1 MVQSSVKQISVFN
14 GNIYEAIKC
23 LDIYNIKRKL
33 LEIKKIQ
40 FIALDILESRLR
52 HLENELSKKT
62 IRKKIKGTNAFNV
75 SSITGLDVSLE
86 APEPG

>member
-1 MVQSSVKQISVFN
+1 MFN

-52 HLENELSKKT
+52 HLENELQTISKKIT
-62 IRKKIKGTNAFNV
+62 GTNAFNV
-75 SSITGLDVSLE
+75 SNITGLDVSLE
-86 APEPG
+86 ATEPG

>member
-1 MVQSSVKQISVFN
+1 MFN

-23 LDIYNIKRKL
+23 LVIYNIKRKP

-52 HLENELSKKT
+52 HLESELKT
-62 IRKKIKGTNAFNV
+62 ISKKIKGTNAFNV
-75 SSITGLDVSLE
+75 SNITGLDVSLE
-86 APEPG
+86 ATEPG

>member
-1 MVQSSVKQISVFN
+1 MFN

-52 HLENELSKKT
+52 HLESELKT
-62 IRKKIKGTNAFNV
+62 ISKKIKGTNAFNV
-75 SSITGLDVSLE
+75 SNITGLDVSLE
-86 APEPG
+86 APKPC

>member
-1 MVQSSVKQISVFN
+1 MFN

-40 FIALDILESRLR
+40 LIALDMLESRLR
-52 HLENELSKKT
+52 HLENELQTISKKIT
-62 IRKKIKGTNAFNV
+62 GTNAFNV
-75 SSITGLDVSLE
+75 SNITGLDVSLE

>member
-1 MVQSSVKQISVFN
+1 MFN
-14 GNIYEAIKC
+14 GNIYEAIKR

-52 HLENELSKKT
+52 HLENELKT
-62 IRKKIKGTNAFNV
+62 ISKKIKGTNAFNV
-75 SSITGLDVSLE
+75 SNITGLDVSLE

>member
-1 MVQSSVKQISVFN
+1 MFN

-52 HLENELSKKT
+52 HLENELQTISKKIT
-62 IRKKIKGTNAFNV
+62 GTNAFNV
-75 SSITGLDVSLE
+75 SNITGLDVSLE
-86 APEPG
+86 APKPC

>member
-1 MVQSSVKQISVFN
+1 MFN

-23 LDIYNIKRKL
+23 LVIYNIKRKP

-52 HLENELSKKT
+52 HLENELQTISKKIT
-62 IRKKIKGTNAFNV
+62 GTNAFNV
-75 SSITGLDVSLE
+75 SNITGLDVSLE

>member
-1 MVQSSVKQISVFN
+1 MFN

-52 HLENELSKKT
+52 HLENELQTISKKIT
-62 IRKKIKGTNAFNV
+62 GTNAFNV
-75 SSITGLDVSLE
+75 SNITGLDVSLE
-86 APEPG
+86 APKPG

>member
-1 MVQSSVKQISVFN
+1 MFN

-52 HLENELSKKT
+52 HLENELQTISKKIT
-62 IRKKIKGTNAFNV
+62 GTNAFNV
-75 SSITGLDVSLE
+75 SNKTGLDVSLE

>member
-1 MVQSSVKQISVFN
+1 MFN

-23 LDIYNIKRKL
+23 LVIYNIKRKP

-52 HLENELSKKT
+52 HLENELKT
-62 IRKKIKGTNAFNV
+62 ISKKIKGTNAFNV
-75 SSITGLDVSLE
+75 SNITGLDVSLE
-86 APEPG
+86 ATEPG

>member
-1 MVQSSVKQISVFN
+1 MFN

-33 LEIKKIQ
+33 IKIKKIQ
-40 FIALDILESRLR
+40 FISLDILESRLR
-52 HLENELSKKT
+52 HLENELKT
-62 IRKKIKGTNAFNV
+62 ISKKIKGTNAFNV
-75 SSITGLDVSLE
+75 SNKTGLDVSLE

>member
-1 MVQSSVKQISVFN
+1 MFN

-52 HLENELSKKT
+52 HLENELKT
-62 IRKKIKGTNAFNV
+62 ISKKIKGTNAFNV
-75 SSITGLDVSLE
+75 SNITGLDVSLE

>member
-1 MVQSSVKQISVFN
+1 MFN
-14 GNIYEAIKC
+14 GNIYEAIKR

-52 HLENELSKKT
+52 HLESELKT
-62 IRKKIKGTNAFNV
+62 ISKKIKGTNAFNV
-75 SSITGLDVSLE
+75 SNITGLDVSLE
-86 APEPG
+86 APKPC

>member
-1 MVQSSVKQISVFN
+1 MFN

-52 HLENELSKKT
+52 HLESELKT
-62 IRKKIKGTNAFNV
+62 ISKKIKGTNAFNV
-75 SSITGLDVSLE
+75 SNITGLDVSLE

>member
-1 MVQSSVKQISVFN
+1 MFN

-52 HLENELSKKT
+52 HLESELKT
-62 IRKKIKGTNAFNV
+62 ISKKIKGTNAFNV
-75 SSITGLDVSLE
+75 SNITGLDVSLE
-86 APEPG
+86 APKPG